1 MNILYRRLST
11 IAEGRCYMKALILM
25 LVVAAVVIAGW
36 SYAADKVVLAQKDAA
51 ITALAQMKLTPEQ
64 KVQAEKAIAELDW
77 AGETEANWQT
87 CYVKLETILTATEL
101 TQFKAE
107 VAKVTAP
114 PMKMPAAAPAPAK

>member
-1 MNILYRRLST
+1 
-11 IAEGRCYMKALILM
+11 MKALVLI
-25 LVVAAVVIAGW
+25 LVVAAVLIAGLG
-36 SYAADKVVLAQKDAA
+36 YAADKVVMAQKDAA

-64 KVQAEKAIAELDW
+64 KVEAEKAIAELDW
-77 AGETEANWQT
+77 AGETEANWQA